1 MSQTAQGTSS
11 RRRKILFI
19 CGSLNQT
26 TQMHQI
32 AQQLPELDHAY
43 TPFYSHGYIEALRRA
58 HCLEF
63 TPLGFKLRRRCLDYL
78 DRHGLP
84 IELHGAAGGYDLVLI
99 CQDLTVPRNTRKVPL
114 VLVQEGI
121 LDPAGLVFHLCRK
134 LKFLPRWLA
143 GTATTGLSGRYQR
156 FCVASEGYRD
166 LFIANGAPAE
176 RIVVT
181 GIPNFDDCG
190 KYERNDF
197 PHRHFVL
204 VCSSDARETFKLDDR
219 RKFIGRCLEI
229 AAGRQLIFKLHPN
242 ENAERARR
250 EIAALA
256 PAALVYASG
265 CAEEMIANCDV
276 LITQYSSTVF
286 VGLALGK
293 EVHSYNDLEAMRRLL
308 PLQNRSAA
316 RNIAAVC
323 RELLEEAAPAA
334 AETPAETLPV
344 RWSAALLRLT
354 GQVGL
359 ARLARTSFRAGD
371 AGGAG
376 DQGMPLAS
384 GNPVNPGGPGGHG
397 AAGGAGAAGAA
408 GGYGRRRRRHRPA
421 SLPWRSR
428 LR

>member
-1 MSQTAQGTSS
+1 MSQTAKATAS

-32 AQQLPELDHAY
+32 AEQLPDYDHAY
-43 TPFYSHGYIEALRRA
+43 TPYYGHGYIEALRRA

-63 TPLGFKLRRRCLDYL
+63 TVLGYKLRRRCLDYL
-78 DRHGLP
+78 ERNRLPVDFHGVS
-84 IELHGAAGGYDLVLI
+84 GGYDLVLT
-99 CQDLTVPRNTRKVPL
+99 CSDLIVPRNIRKQPV

-121 LDPAGLVFHLCRK
+121 LDPAGLPFHLCRK
-134 LKFLPRWLA
+134 LKVLPLWVA
-143 GTATTGLSGRYQR
+143 GTSTTGLSGRYQR
-156 FCVASEGYRD
+156 FCVASDGYRD
-166 LFIANGAPAE
+166 LFVANGAPAE

-190 KYERNDF
+190 RYERNDF

-204 VCSSDARETFKLDDR
+204 VCSSDARETFKRDDR
-219 RKFIGRCLEI
+219 REFIGRCLEI

-256 PAALVYASG
+256 PSALVYATG

-276 LITQYSSTVF
+276 LITQYSSVVF

-293 EVHSYNDLEAMRRLL
+293 EVHSYNDLAEVRRLL

-323 RELLEEAAPAA
+323 RELLAEAAPAA
-334 AETPAETLPV
+334 APAKARVEIFPE

-354 GQVGL
+354 EQARQ
-359 ARLARTSFRAGD
+359 ARLARLSPR
-371 AGGAG
+371 
-376 DQGMPLAS
+376 
-384 GNPVNPGGPGGHG
+384 PG
-397 AAGGAGAAGAA
+397 
-408 GGYGRRRRRHRPA
+408 GRRRSSRGA
-421 SLPWRSR
+421 SLRGRSR

>member
-1 MSQTAQGTSS
+1 MTQTAKANSS

-43 TPFYSHGYIEALRRA
+43 TPYYGHGTIEALRRA

-63 TPLGFKLRRRCLDYL
+63 TVLGFKLRRRCLDYL
-78 DRHGLP
+78 ERHRLP
-84 IELHGAAGGYDLVLI
+84 IDFHGVAGGYDLVLT
-99 CQDLTVPRNTRKVPL
+99 CSDLIVPRNIRKQPV

-121 LDPAGLVFHLCRK
+121 LDPAGLPFHLCRK
-134 LKFLPRWLA
+134 LKVLPLWLG
-143 GTATTGLSGRYQR
+143 GTSTTGLSSRYQR

-166 LFIANGAPAE
+166 LFIANGAPGE

-204 VCSSDARETFKLDDR
+204 VCSSDARETFKHDDR
-219 RKFIGRCLEI
+219 REFIGRCLEI

-242 ENAERARR
+242 ENAARARR

-256 PAALVYASG
+256 PDALVYASG

-286 VGLALGK
+286 VGVALGK
-293 EVHSYNDLEAMRRLL
+293 EVHSYNDLAEVRRLL
-308 PLQNRSAA
+308 PVQNRSAA
-316 RNIAAVC
+316 RNVAAVC
-323 RELLEEAAPAA
+323 RELLEAAAPAA
-334 AETPAETLPV
+334 EPQETLPQ
-344 RWSAALLRLT
+344 RWSAAVLRLT
-354 GQVGL
+354 EQ
-359 ARLARTSFRAGD
+359 ARLAS
-371 AGGAG
+371 
-376 DQGMPLAS
+376 
-384 GNPVNPGGPGGHG
+384 
-397 AAGGAGAAGAA
+397 
-408 GGYGRRRRRHRPA
+408 
-421 SLPWRSR
+421 WRSR

>member
-1 MSQTAQGTSS
+1 MTQTAPATAG
-11 RRRKILFI
+11 RRRRILFI

-32 AQQLPELDHAY
+32 AQQLPQYDHAY
-43 TPFYSHGYIEALRRA
+43 TPYYGHGYIEALRRA
-58 HCLEF
+58 RCLEF
-63 TPLGFKLRRRCLDYL
+63 TVLGFKLRRRCLEYL
-78 DRHGLP
+78 ERHGLP
-84 IELHGAAGGYDLVLI
+84 IDFHGVAGGYDLVLT
-99 CQDLTVPRNTRKVPL
+99 CSDLIVPRNIRQQPV

-121 LDPAGLVFHLCRK
+121 LDPAGLPFHLCRR
-134 LKFLPRWLA
+134 LKVLPLWVA
-143 GTATTGLSGRYQR
+143 GTSTTGLSGRYQR

-166 LFIANGAPAE
+166 LFVANGAPAD

-190 KYERNDF
+190 RYERNDF

-204 VCSSDARETFKLDDR
+204 VCSSDARETFKRDDR
-219 RKFIGRCLEI
+219 REFIGRCLEI

-242 ENAERARR
+242 ENAERAGR
-250 EIAALA
+250 EIATLA
-256 PAALVYASG
+256 PQALVYSSG

-293 EVHSYNDLEAMRRLL
+293 EVHSYNDLAEVRRLL

-323 RELLEEAAPAA
+323 RELLAAAPAA
-334 AETPAETLPV
+334 LPAARTRVRNLPE
-344 RWSAALLRLT
+344 RWSAALQRLT
-354 GQVGL
+354 EQAPL
-359 ARLARTSFRAGD
+359 ARLAR
-371 AGGAG
+371 
-376 DQGMPLAS
+376 
-384 GNPVNPGGPGGHG
+384 PV
-397 AAGGAGAAGAA
+397 
-408 GGYGRRRRRHRPA
+408 RRREPRPRRPRRPRRGL
-421 SLPWRSR
+421 SLLGRSR

>member
-1 MSQTAQGTSS
+1 MSQTAPATAGQ
-11 RRRKILFI
+11 RRPKVLLI

-32 AQQLPELDHAY
+32 AQELPEADHAY
-43 TPFYSHGYIEALRRA
+43 TPYYGHGYIEALRRA
-58 HCLEF
+58 RCLEF
-63 TPLGFKLRRRCLDYL
+63 TVLGYKLRRRCLDYL
-78 DRHGLP
+78 ERHGLP
-84 IELHGAAGGYDLVLI
+84 IDPHGAAGGYDLVLT
-99 CQDLTVPRNTRKVPL
+99 CSDLIVPRNIRRRPV

-121 LDPAGLVFHLCRK
+121 LDPAGLPFHLCRT
-134 LKFLPRWLA
+134 LKVLPLWLA
-143 GTATTGLSGRYQR
+143 GTATTGLSGRYHR

-181 GIPNFDDCG
+181 GIPNFDDCR

-204 VCSSDARETFKLDDR
+204 VCSSDARETFKLDNR
-219 RKFIGRCLEI
+219 RKFIARCLAV

-256 PAALVYASG
+256 PGALVYATG

-286 VGLALGK
+286 VGVALGK
-293 EVHSYNDLEAMRRLL
+293 EVHSYNDLAEVRRLL
-308 PLQNRSAA
+308 PQQNRSAA

-323 RELLEEAAPAA
+323 RELLLEEESALAA
-334 AETPAETLPV
+334 ASAV
-344 RWSAALLRLT
+344 SAALAAPTPATRVAR
-354 GQVGL
+354 VGRERWAAAL
-359 ARLARTSFRAGD
+359 PRFATPSRLAPTRRSKGSLFGRT
-371 AGGAG
+371 
-376 DQGMPLAS
+376 
-384 GNPVNPGGPGGHG
+384 
-397 AAGGAGAAGAA
+397 
-408 GGYGRRRRRHRPA
+408 
-421 SLPWRSR
+421 R

>member
-1 MSQTAQGTSS
+1 MNQTANATSS

-32 AQQLPELDHAY
+32 AQQLPDFDHAY
-43 TPFYSHGYIEALRRA
+43 TPFYGHGYIEALRRA
-58 HCLEF
+58 HGLEF

-78 DRHGLP
+78 ERHSLP

-99 CQDLTVPRNTRKVPL
+99 CQDLIVPRNVCKYPL

-121 LDPAGLVFHLCRK
+121 LDPAGLLFHLCRK
-134 LKFLPRWLA
+134 LRVLPRWLA

-204 VCSSDARETFKLDDR
+204 VCSSDARETFKWDDR

-242 ENAERARR
+242 ENAARARR

-256 PAALVYASG
+256 PAALVYSSG

-293 EVHSYNDLEAMRRLL
+293 EVHSYNDLAEMRRLL

-323 RELLEEAAPAA
+323 RELLEEASPAPATA
-334 AETPAETLPV
+334 PGETLPE

-354 GQVGL
+354 GQAGL
-359 ARLARTSFRAGD
+359 ARLARTSLRAGD
-371 AGGAG
+371 SGGSG
-376 DQGMPLAS
+376 DQGMPMAP
-384 GNPVNPGGPGGHG
+384 GNPGAPGSHG
-397 AAGGAGAAGAA
+397 AAGGAGAAGTA
-408 GGYGRRRRRHRPA
+408 GGYRRRRRRRRPA